1 MSKSKG
7 HDLALQLAE
16 SIASGKLPMGSLL
29 PTELELCEHY
39 GASRYRVRIAL
50 AELQDMGLIS
60 RRKNVGTRVEAATPI
75 AGFTQALASVE
86 DLSQFG
92 AEHVRILR
100 QIDDVVVDLG
110 LAKEMG
116 CAGGTRWLRVSSL
129 RMDGGRPSR
138 PMGWS
143 DVYVDEKYRDVGE
156 LVRHAPDTLIS
167 SLIETRYGRR
177 IVRITQNIQAV
188 AVPQNLAQELCVET
202 GSPALKIVRH
212 YLDVADEAF
221 EISITVHPAERF
233 TFAMDLKRARE

>member
-1 MSKSKG
+1 MSTSKG
-7 HDLALQLAE
+7 HDLAQALAE
-16 SIASGKLPMGSLL
+16 SIAIGQWPVGALL
-29 PTELELCEHY
+29 PTELELCKRY
-39 GASRYRVRIAL
+39 QASRYRVRIAL
-50 AELQDMGLIS
+50 AELQEMGLIS
-60 RRKNVGTRVEAATPI
+60 RRKNVGTRVEAVAPI

-100 QIDDVVVDLG
+100 QIDDVVADLA

-143 DVYVDEKYRDVGE
+143 DVYVEEKYRDVGA

-188 AVPQNLAQELCVET
+188 AVPKALAEELRVEP
-202 GSPALKIVRH
+202 GSPALKIVRR
-212 YLDVADEAF
+212 YLDSDDKAF

-233 TFAMDLKRARE
+233 IFAMDLKRAKE